1 MKIPE
6 FITII
11 NTYYAINKRHFPWRD
26 VENPYYV
33 FVSEVM
39 LQQTQTHRVIDKFA
53 QFIEAFP
60 TVYDLAAAPL
70 GAVLFVWQGLGY
82 NRRGKFLHQA
92 ACIIVARHNG
102 IIPDDPRLL
111 VELPGIGSAPAASI
125 AAFAYNKPTVFIET
139 NIRAVYIHSF
149 FPNQEKVAD
158 SELIPLIAQSV
169 DQLNPRQWYYA
180 LMDYGV
186 MLKKTHQNPSR
197 KSKHHT
203 TQSPFEGSIRQVR
216 GAVLRVMLANPFP
229 LMATDLQVMV
239 IADIKRPVVLTAFKT
254 VIEALIT
261 EGMITQDEF
270 GFLLLQ

>member
-111 VELPGIGSAPAASI
+111 VELPGIGSATAASI

>member
-6 FITII
+6 FINLIA
-11 NTYYAINKRHFPWRD
+11 TYYATNKRQFAWRD

-39 LQQTQTHRVIDKFA
+39 LQQTQTHRVVDKFA

-60 TVYDLAAAPL
+60 TIDDLVAAPL
-70 GAVLFVWQGLGY
+70 SAVLLVWQGLGY

-92 ACIIVARHNG
+92 AGIIVEKYNG
-102 IIPDDPRLL
+102 VVPDDPALL
-111 VELPGIGSAPAASI
+111 VELPGIGAATAASI

-139 NIRAVYIHSF
+139 NIRAVYLHCF
-149 FPNQEKVAD
+149 FPNQEKVPDA
-158 SELIPLIAQSV
+158 ELVPLVAQSL
-169 DQLNPRQWYYA
+169 DHSNPRQWYYA

-203 TQSPFEGSIRQVR
+203 KQSRFEGSVRQVR
-216 GAVLRVMLANPFP
+216 GAVLRVMLTYPTP
-229 LMATDLQVMV
+229 CVMHDLHTMV
-239 IADIKRPVVLTAFKT
+239 AADIKRPVTAAVFES
-254 VIEALIT
+254 VIASLVA
-261 EGMITQDEF
+261 EGMIVQATD
-270 GFLLLQ
+270 GLVALR

>member
-111 VELPGIGSAPAASI
+111 VELPGIGSATAASI

-270 GFLLLQ
+270 GFLLMQ